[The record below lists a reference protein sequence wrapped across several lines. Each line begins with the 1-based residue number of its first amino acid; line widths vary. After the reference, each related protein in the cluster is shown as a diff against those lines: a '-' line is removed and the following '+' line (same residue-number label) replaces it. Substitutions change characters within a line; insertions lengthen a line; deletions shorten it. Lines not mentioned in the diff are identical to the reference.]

1 MNKLKKK
8 QEHLHSF
15 LFTNRHNTK
24 MAKKNYKIQHKP
36 EYKARFSLILVI
48 AAQKNKGHFIS
59 EAVTD
64 SFE

>member
-1 MNKLKKK
+1 
-8 QEHLHSF
+8 
-15 LFTNRHNTK
+15 